1 MLFRSMNRD
10 LPPEA
15 LAQLGEDAP
24 LCRIGGAEE
33 VAEAI
38 EFLASSRSS
47 FITGQVLAADG
58 GMVI

>member
-1 MLFRSMNRD
+1 MLFRS